1 MLPALSREQDKLQV
15 RWKKD
20 NPHKAGKL
28 LDESNFDELEDGTA
42 DFLGS
47 AARAKGRGMQHYA
60 KRSLISSGKNAVSEK
75 AGEIAE
81 KISEHTGLGDAAK
94 ELSSGGMFKG
104 LPKFPGLGRLR
115 KAASRFTEDLDVKS
129 VAEEKV
135 KKRISKMEKKE
146 EHKAMVQSAD
156 MMDHLDAHRITNQ
169 PLNKYSPQNLS
180 NDLPERWFGLEPP
193 KKPGVEDIA
202 GLLDERL
209 VVRTKRTF
217 GDRVYSAG
225 KKLSFQAHAASINL
239 SAAASRAGEHLR
251 SNANWAMS
259 SIRKRVYGPSAPP
272 VRSFKAASAPS
283 LPPRPSSAA
292 PPLPP
297 RPQARPTRE

>member
-1 MLPALSREQDKLQV
+1 
-15 RWKKD
+15 
-20 NPHKAGKL
+20 
-28 LDESNFDELEDGTA
+28 
-42 DFLGS
+42 
-47 AARAKGRGMQHYA
+47 
-60 KRSLISSGKNAVSEK
+60 
-75 AGEIAE
+75 
-81 KISEHTGLGDAAK
+81 
-94 ELSSGGMFKG
+94 
-104 LPKFPGLGRLR
+104 
-115 KAASRFTEDLDVKS
+115 
-129 VAEEKV
+129 
-135 KKRISKMEKKE
+135 
-146 EHKAMVQSAD
+146 MVQSAD
-156 MMDHLDAHRITNQ
+156 MMDYLDAHRITNQ
-169 PLNKYSPQNLS
+169 PLTKYSPQNLS

-193 KKPGVEDIA
+193 KKPGVDDIS

-259 SIRKRVYGPSAPP
+259 SIRKRVYGPSASPL
-272 VRSFKAASAPS
+272 RSFKAASAPS